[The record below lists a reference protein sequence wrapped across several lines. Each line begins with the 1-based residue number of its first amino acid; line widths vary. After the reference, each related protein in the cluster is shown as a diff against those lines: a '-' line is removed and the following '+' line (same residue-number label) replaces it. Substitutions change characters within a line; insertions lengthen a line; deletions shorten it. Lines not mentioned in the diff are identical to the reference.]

1 MDEQK
6 KLSYMAIE
14 SVLVRQ
20 ERTIKRIWILC
31 ILLLIALIGTN
42 GAWIYYES
50 QFETVE
56 STTITQDLDADS
68 GDAII
73 NDGVHLYGESETDSN
88 RN

>member
-1 MDEQK
+1 MDEQQ

-20 ERTIKRIWILC
+20 ERTIRRLWILC

-88 RN
+88 CN

>member
-68 GDAII
+68 GDTII

>member
-1 MDEQK
+1 MDEQNV
-6 KLSYMAIE
+6 SYIAYESAMA
-14 SVLVRQ
+14 RQ

-50 QFETVE
+50 QFETVQ

-88 RN
+88 CN

>member
-1 MDEQK
+1 MDEQNV
-6 KLSYMAIE
+6 SYIAHESAMA
-14 SVLVRQ
+14 RQ

-50 QFETVE
+50 QFETVQ

-73 NDGVHLYGESETDSN
+73 NDGVHLYGESETNSN